1 MSSMHSWLDT
11 LPDELMQHVH
21 QHLSPNQLLLLELAM
36 TPDPSWRHVSDEE
49 LELARIAQEEF
60 ELFDDS
66 YYDDLYDGDEGLD
79 GDLERIDDD
88 YDYDAQWEEPC
99 FGCDRS
105 DVLGDWDEVAW

>member
-1 MSSMHSWLDT
+1 MSLMRSWLET
-11 LPDELMQHVH
+11 FPDELILRVH
-21 QHLSPNQLLLLELAM
+21 QHLSPRQLLLLELAM

-60 ELFDDS
+60 ELDDDS
-66 YYDDLYDGDEGLD
+66 YYDNLYDGDSDGDREWD

-88 YDYDAQWEEPC
+88 YDAQWDEPC

-105 DVLGDWDEVAW
+105 DVFDDWD

>member
-11 LPDELMQHVH
+11 FPDELMHRVH
-21 QHLSPNQLLLLELAM
+21 QHLSPKQLLLLELAT

-49 LELARIAQEEF
+49 LELARVAQEEF

-79 GDLERIDDD
+79 GDE
-88 YDYDAQWEEPC
+88 YDAQC

-105 DVLGDWDEVAW
+105 DVLDEIAW